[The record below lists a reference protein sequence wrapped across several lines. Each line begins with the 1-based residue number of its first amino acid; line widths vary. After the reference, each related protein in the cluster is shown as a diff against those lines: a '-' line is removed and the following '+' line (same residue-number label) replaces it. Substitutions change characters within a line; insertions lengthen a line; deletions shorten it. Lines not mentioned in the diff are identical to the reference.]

1 MRLLSVA
8 LLSVLLFSGCRD
20 ANDPRFILSFDEI
33 LTKQSWQMQR
43 YTTPTGRAIPDNE
56 LSEPTAIAIKS
67 MYFVFE
73 ESGIVTA
80 YDKASKT
87 QILGGRGAWSVN
99 EDKSRIQFDLVG
111 NTLEFR
117 VIRMENERMIWEAE
131 TGSFLTGVGQS
142 INLEFAPRL

>member
-1 MRLLSVA
+1 MRLLSA
-8 LLSVLLFSGCRD
+8 AILSIVFLSGCRD

-33 LTKQSWQMQR
+33 LTKQSWQMER
-43 YTTPTGRAIPDNE
+43 YTTPTGKAILDNE
-56 LSEPTAIAIKS
+56 LTNPTAVVIRS

-73 ESGIVTA
+73 ENNIVTA
-80 YDKASKT
+80 YDKASKQ
-87 QILGGRGAWSVN
+87 QIAGGRGAWSVN
-99 EDKSRIQFDLVG
+99 DDRSKIQFDLVG

-117 VIRMENERMIWEAE
+117 VIRMENEQMIWQAE